1 MNASTKNVTRRD
13 PARCV
18 ECDAHLEL
26 ESRLLVGEV
35 VQCERCQAQLEVA
48 DVDPVRLAPLARIE
62 EEEEDF
68 ENWG

>member
-1 MNASTKNVTRRD
+1 MNASTRDVTRREKV
-13 PARCV
+13 RCV

-26 ESRLLVGEV
+26 EPRLLVGEV

-48 DVDPVRLAPLARIE
+48 ELHPVRLAPLARIE